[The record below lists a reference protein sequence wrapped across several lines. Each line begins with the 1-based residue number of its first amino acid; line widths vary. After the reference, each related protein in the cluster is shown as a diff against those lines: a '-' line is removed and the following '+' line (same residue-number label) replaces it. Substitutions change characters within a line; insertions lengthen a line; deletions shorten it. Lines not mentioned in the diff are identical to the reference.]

1 MTPTAIKRY
10 RAVLGVLGLIAI
22 IYSVVHYLGRPGFS
36 PTDYFSFFTELSN
49 LFAAIIFLVG
59 ATRPDL
65 RRSATFELL
74 RGACVLYM
82 LTTGIV
88 YAALLSGQNAA
99 IPWVNTVQHRV
110 MPAAVALDWL
120 IDPPGA
126 PLALRRAV
134 LWWMTFPVL
143 YIAYTLLR
151 GPLAHWYPY
160 FFVNPHHS
168 GGYLWV
174 AASVIA
180 IGVGQIAMG
189 AGIVAVGNARGRRT
203 DSARSGMLETG
214 KG

>member
-1 MTPTAIKRY
+1 MTPTAIRSY
-10 RAVLGVLGLIAI
+10 RAVLGVLGLTAI
-22 IYSVVHYLGRPGFS
+22 VYSVIDYLGSPGFS

-49 LFAAIIFLVG
+49 LFAAIIFLAG
-59 ATRPDL
+59 ALRPNL
-65 RRSATFELL
+65 RRSPTFELL

-88 YAALLSGQNAA
+88 YAVLLAGHDAA
-99 IPWVNTVQHRV
+99 IPWVTTVQHRV
-110 MPAAVALDWL
+110 MPIAVALDWL
-120 IDPPGA
+120 IDPPA
-126 PLALRRAV
+126 LPLARRRAV
-134 LWWMTFPVL
+134 LQWMAFPVL

-174 AASVIA
+174 AANVVA

-189 AGIVAVGNARGRRT
+189 VGIVAVGNARGRRA
-203 DSARSGMLETG
+203 DRARVGMLEAG
-214 KG
+214 